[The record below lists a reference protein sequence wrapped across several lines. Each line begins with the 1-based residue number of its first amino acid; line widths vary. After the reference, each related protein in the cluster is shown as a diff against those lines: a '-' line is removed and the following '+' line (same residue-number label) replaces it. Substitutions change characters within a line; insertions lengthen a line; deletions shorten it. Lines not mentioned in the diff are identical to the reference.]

1 MSGAATTPGASR
13 QVRRETCTVH
23 LVQFGQQ
30 YIKNDQ
36 TNESGWFP
44 EFCPKCEEEFARE
57 KRWEAEVKKQVEET
71 AAEADKRCSAD
82 EGRAERIKEEAGRM
96 MAEDAGNYVL
106 NYFHENRAKYE
117 AHVEEQDWNRVAQEV
132 SAERREEFF
141 ERVKKTGE

>member
-1 MSGAATTPGASR
+1 
-13 QVRRETCTVH
+13 VH
-23 LVQFGQQ
+23 LLDFGQQ

-36 TNESGWFP
+36 THESGWFP

-57 KRWEAEVKKQVEET
+57 KRWQEEIKKQVDEI
-71 AAEADKRCSAD
+71 AAETYARCVAD
-82 EGRAERIKEEAGRM
+82 EGRGARIKEEAGQM

-106 NYFHENRAKYE
+106 NYFHENRAQYE

-141 ERVKKTGE
+141 ERLKKAGE

>member
-1 MSGAATTPGASR
+1 MAAATTIPGASR

-36 TNESGWFP
+36 TRESGWFP

-57 KRWEAEVKKQVEET
+57 KRWHEEIKKQVDEIVAET
-71 AAEADKRCSAD
+71 NARCAAD
-82 EGRAERIKEEAGRM
+82 EGRGARIKEEAGQM

-106 NYFHENRAKYE
+106 NYFHENRA
-117 AHVEEQDWNRVAQEV
+117 N
-132 SAERREEFF
+132 
-141 ERVKKTGE
+141 